1 MEYARLLFLILL
13 FSIIP
18 SGIVVLISKVEK
30 NRTFLKYL
38 PAIILFAAGAGLIL
52 KAREFS
58 QGMEGLG
65 YIVLAMIAVGCCI
78 LTLITAV
85 VMDILRKRNRKR

>member
-1 MEYARLLFLILL
+1 MEHVRLLLLILL
-13 FSIIP
+13 ISIIP
-18 SGIVVLISKVEK
+18 SGIVVLISRFEK
-30 NRTFLKYL
+30 KRALLKYL
-38 PAIILFAAGAGLIL
+38 PAIILFAAGAGFIV

-65 YIVLAMIAVGCCI
+65 YIILAMIAIGCCI

-85 VMDILRKRNRKR
+85 VIDILRRQNKKR